1 MFLKK
6 IILGFSLVMTGVVC
20 GMLLY
25 LEQNSLMSIPVLSEE
40 ETQKLCEQRQN
51 GEVDYQLCFEN
62 IEMPVYKEG
71 KERSYL
77 ISQGTDEWRGD
88 IRVEGECKMIFPDRG
103 QIPTPDV
110 CVRDRKA
117 VEYIVYN
124 DKYYQKGYFYV
135 TSLPL
140 MLLETETSEGER
152 TYGNMELIDTSKERG
167 DYITESSCEY
177 HVRGSASRVYYK
189 QGYKLNLLDASGN
202 GNKQQ
207 LLDLRK
213 DDDWILRAMGLDE
226 SKIREQLATEIW
238 NEINTFGTYEGRYME
253 LFQDGVYK
261 GLYLLHEQMDFKTI
275 GVDSENHFLVQV
287 KTWPEDSD
295 FWNDVDIGG
304 GQGALQ
310 CGEFIIDGKNED
322 SVDEIYEV
330 LKAYREFM
338 DGLEPKSEL
347 ELSFDLEGLY
357 KMDVF
362 LMLITGVDNSAKN
375 QYMVIT
381 REAAK
386 KYRIQKLPWDM
397 DASFGQ
403 NLDYCVYEGFDS
415 LYTGDR
421 TVERLME
428 VWPEETAQGRK
439 EMYMRLRSTVL
450 TEEHLENLIE
460 ELYGTLENSGV
471 LERENETWDKNIGRE
486 QTEFVKAFVERRLQ
500 WMDSYYCGL

>member
-71 KERSYL
+71 KERTYL

-261 GLYLLHEQMDFKTI
+261 GLYLLHEPMDFKTI

-304 GQGALQ
+304 G
-310 CGEFIIDGKNED
+310 
-322 SVDEIYEV
+322 
-330 LKAYREFM
+330 
-338 DGLEPKSEL
+338 
-347 ELSFDLEGLY
+347 
-357 KMDVF
+357 
-362 LMLITGVDNSAKN
+362 
-375 QYMVIT
+375 
-381 REAAK
+381 
-386 KYRIQKLPWDM
+386 
-397 DASFGQ
+397 
-403 NLDYCVYEGFDS
+403 
-415 LYTGDR
+415 
-421 TVERLME
+421 
-428 VWPEETAQGRK
+428 K
-439 EMYMRLRSTVL
+439 EHFNV
-450 TEEHLENLIE
+450 ENLSLMGKMKI
-460 ELYGTLENSGV
+460 L
-471 LERENETWDKNIGRE
+471 
-486 QTEFVKAFVERRLQ
+486 
-500 WMDSYYCGL
+500 